1 MSVGRPHGLLLTQE
15 NEGSCSWLQ
24 VTLKHIKTTD
34 IIGPYAG
41 DRELPGMVRHAS
53 WLPAVRAGEWTDA
66 QTGVHSNLRGGEGV
80 NVYLEPDVSRC
91 LLAVRIA
98 LHYVEVIE
106 KIFRLNATTSMLAS
120 MTPAQRPAE

>member
-24 VTLKHIKTTD
+24 VIFKHKDYLRTLQDHTQGT
-34 IIGPYAG
+34 GSCQ
-41 DRELPGMVRHAS
+41 EWVRHAS

-80 NVYLEPDVSRC
+80 RALPWVASRRVVGRHRVS
-91 LLAVRIA
+91 VRQ
-98 LHYVEVIE
+98 L
-106 KIFRLNATTSMLAS
+106 T
-120 MTPAQRPAE
+120 